1 VKTTGNTRIFVE
13 SFLDGFSFAGLIMKL
28 SRPGSPTE
36 VFDTRTEEEIRS
48 SGDFDR
54 LLAESEKR

>member
-13 SFLDGFSFAGLIMKL
+13 SFLDGFSFAGLFMKL
-28 SRPGSPTE
+28 SRPGAPTE
-36 VFDTRTEEEIRS
+36 VFDTRTEEEIRA

-54 LLAESEKR
+54 FLAASEKS